1 MQNIPM
7 VDLQG
12 QYLSHKSAI
21 DSAVNEVLL
30 SCQFINGDTVKTFA
44 TQLATYLEVKH
55 VIPCANGTDALQI
68 ALMALDLQPGD
79 EVITTP
85 FTFVATVEVIALLRL
100 KPVFIDVNPC
110 TFTIN
115 EYLIEQ
121 AITEKTKVIIPI
133 HLFGQAANMEAIVA
147 IAQKYGIA
155 VVEDNAQAIGA
166 FYRFSDGTSKKLG
179 TIGTIGCTSFF
190 PSKNLG
196 CFGDGGALFTDDDE
210 LARKIR
216 MIANHGS
223 EKRYYHDMIGIN
235 SRLDTLQAAIL
246 SVKLL
251 YLDEFNQARQIAA
264 AYYTQ
269 QMQAWN
275 TVTTPKVAQY
285 STHVFHQYT
294 ILVERNRDGVQ
305 KALAE
310 AGISTAVYYPVPL
323 HLQKAYQ
330 AQHYKAGDF
339 PVSEALSKKVLSL
352 PIHTELTE
360 EIQQY
365 IIQHLEKALL
375 L

>member
-121 AITEKTKVIIPI
+121 AITEKTKAIIPI

-166 FYRFSDGTSKKLG
+166 VYRFSDGTSKKLG

>member
-1 MQNIPM
+1 
-7 VDLQG
+7 
-12 QYLSHKSAI
+12 
-21 DSAVNEVLL
+21 
-30 SCQFINGDTVKTFA
+30 
-44 TQLATYLEVKH
+44 
-55 VIPCANGTDALQI
+55 
-68 ALMALDLQPGD
+68 
-79 EVITTP
+79 
-85 FTFVATVEVIALLRL
+85 
-100 KPVFIDVNPC
+100 
-110 TFTIN
+110 
-115 EYLIEQ
+115 LIEQ
-121 AITEKTKVIIPI
+121 AITEKTKAIIPI

-166 FYRFSDGTSKKLG
+166 VYRFSDGTSKKLG